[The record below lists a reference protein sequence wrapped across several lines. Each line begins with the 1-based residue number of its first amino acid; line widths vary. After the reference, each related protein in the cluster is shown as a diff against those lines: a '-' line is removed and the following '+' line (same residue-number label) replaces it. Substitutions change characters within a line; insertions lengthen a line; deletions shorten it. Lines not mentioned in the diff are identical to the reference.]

1 MGAGGETGRGA
12 GAGAEAGRGSSPA
25 VPAGGGS
32 KDALNGNG
40 KAKRPRMPEDN
51 KGASPS
57 AGELL
62 VVVHEALSH

>member
-1 MGAGGETGRGA
+1 MGAGAETGRGA

-32 KDALNGNG
+32 KDASNG
-40 KAKRPRMPEDN
+40 KAKRPRMPEDT

>member
-12 GAGAEAGRGSSPA
+12 GAEAGRGASPA
-25 VPAGGGS
+25 VPAVGGS
-32 KDALNGNG
+32 KDASNG
-40 KAKRPRMPEDN
+40 KAKRPRMPEDT